1 MMTNSEVNGV
11 LRRIK
16 NIKSYWY
23 NMSKNEGITEEEKK
37 IATESFEAV
46 NNLINKMCSYTWAV
60 FEDKTSNL
68 IREDRGRDVEERQ
81 GEISENELAR
91 KIAHDGLIVQIK
103 WVDKMCRMAGLEE
116 VYGKLPNE
124 YKEDTSGLMGEE
136 NRSKPGVVETRH
148 AIARWSFDMVIS
160 CMGSI
165 YLDIGDLDYD
175 TNPDTYNEISQNKGR
190 KVKIKDDMEWMTEPE
205 K

>member
-46 NNLINKMCSYTWAV
+46 NNLINKMCCYTWAV

-91 KIAHDGLIVQIK
+91 KIEHDGLIVQIK